1 MNYRKVFISA
11 LIALNIWVFV
21 FLAIKNQAK
30 RYKYDCLKKDEY
42 LEKDNVP
49 DKILKISQQSSLL
62 CEKISFEQFTILQIE
77 AEKIQLLLEPFEDFL
92 KQSKYKN
99 LFPRV
104 NNLLI
109 SGDTKAISNYLHL
122 LGFHREKHFKFF
134 RKILYKTD
142 IEHVTLAS
150 NGLLINKVFSDK
162 QIDVES
168 YLIYAPAELVQIHDF
183 VNEKQLNVAMLH
195 SIGKP
200 NWYYMEINE

>member
-11 LIALNIWVFV
+11 LIALNIWVFA
-21 FLAIKNQAK
+21 FFAIKSHTK
-30 RYKYDCLKKDEY
+30 RYKYDCLQKNEN
-42 LEKDNVP
+42 LEKGRVSDE
-49 DKILKISQQSSLL
+49 ILEISQKSSLL
-62 CEKISFEQFTILQIE
+62 CEKVNFEQLNTLQVE

-109 SGDTKAISNYLHL
+109 SGDSKAINNYLIL
-122 LGFHREKHFKFF
+122 LGFHREKHFQFF

-150 NGLLINKVFSDK
+150 NGLLINRIFSDK

-168 YLIYAPAELVQIHDF
+168 YLIYAPAELAQIHSF
-183 VNEKQLNVAMLH
+183 VHEKQFNVSLLH

-200 NWYYMEINE
+200 NWFYMEIIQ